1 MNQLHLLGNHVKDPE
16 MKGSI
21 VLFKLAVQRKFK
33 NKETGKYES
42 DFLDCKAFGKTAE
55 IIANNFAKGNKMAC
69 DAHLQNNNYT
79 KNDGTKVYSNDIIVD
94 NVYFVE
100 SKNNAAKKPYEA
112 KKSFEAFDKDPFE
125 RNDEPIDISN
135 DDLPF

>member
-33 NKETGKYES
+33 NRETGKYES
-42 DFLDCKAFGKTAE
+42 DFFDCKAFGKTAE

-79 KNDGTKVYSNDIIVD
+79 KKDGTKVYSNDIIVD
-94 NVYFVE
+94 NIYFVE
-100 SKNNAAKKPYEA
+100 SKNNVAKKPYEA
-112 KKSFEAFDKDPFE
+112 KKEMPDFDSDPFE
-125 RNDEPIDISN
+125 DNSDSIDDS
-135 DDLPF
+135 DLPFD